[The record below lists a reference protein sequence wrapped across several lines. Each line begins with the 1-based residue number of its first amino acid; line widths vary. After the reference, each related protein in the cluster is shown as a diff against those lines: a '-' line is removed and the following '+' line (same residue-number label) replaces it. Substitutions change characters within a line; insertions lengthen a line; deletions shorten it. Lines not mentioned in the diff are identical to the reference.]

1 VVCVSRAELRRQ
13 WEERI
18 RVFRASG
25 QGATAWCAAHNIRIA
40 TFHYWLRRFPLLPP
54 SVPAPASVRFLE
66 LDVMSIPAARDL
78 SLTLR
83 VGAVTIDVP
92 PGFDPALLR
101 QVVEILTTVC

>member
-1 VVCVSRAELRRQ
+1 MSRVELRRQ

-25 QGATAWCAAHNIRIA
+25 QGVAVWCATHDISVA

-54 SVPAPASVRFLE
+54 SVSDSTPVRFLQ
-66 LDVMSIPAARDL
+66 LDMASIPAQEDL

-83 VGAVTIDVP
+83 IGAVTIDVP
-92 PGFDPALLR
+92 QGFDPALLR
-101 QVVEILTTVC
+101 QVVNVLTTTVC

>member
-1 VVCVSRAELRRQ
+1 VSRVELRKQ
-13 WEERI
+13 WEQRI

-25 QGATAWCAAHNIRIA
+25 QGVAAWCAAHDISVA

-54 SVPAPASVRFLE
+54 SVPAPAPVRFLE
-66 LDVMSIPAARDL
+66 LDMASIPAPEDL

-101 QVVEILTTVC
+101 QVVGILTTIC